1 MTLRYNGSNISWR
14 LRFVIGA
21 VRADRYYLHSLPA
34 GKNIFRE
41 CRVNGWTENRGL
53 RVNERA

>member
-41 CRVNGWTENRGL
+41 CRVNYGPKIEDC
-53 RVNERA
+53 A